1 MPEEDGWVG
10 LKGGIRKGPG
20 GQEVVDESRGRDW
33 WARTGQGRSKRTAT
47 EMTSETKL
55 SSPSLFFSH
64 QTLVCAKG
72 WQRAHLWLT

>member
-1 MPEEDGWVG
+1 MPFVSVTERERERKTSDRKNVKACLCAGGGWVG
-10 LKGGIRKGPG
+10 LTGGIRRGPG

-55 SSPSLFFSH
+55 
-64 QTLVCAKG
+64 
-72 WQRAHLWLT
+72 

>member
-10 LKGGIRKGPG
+10 LKSGWGALDKGQG
-20 GQEVVDESRGRDW
+20 GQEVVDESGGWVGDW

-55 SSPSLFFSH
+55 
-64 QTLVCAKG
+64 
-72 WQRAHLWLT
+72 

>member
-10 LKGGIRKGPG
+10 LRGWGGGGIRKGPG

-55 SSPSLFFSH
+55 
-64 QTLVCAKG
+64 
-72 WQRAHLWLT
+72 

>member
-10 LKGGIRKGPG
+10 LRGWGGGVGIRKGPG

-55 SSPSLFFSH
+55 
-64 QTLVCAKG
+64 
-72 WQRAHLWLT
+72 

>member
-1 MPEEDGWVG
+1 MKACLCAREGWVG
-10 LKGGIRKGPG
+10 GFGEGSRIGPE

-55 SSPSLFFSH
+55 
-64 QTLVCAKG
+64 
-72 WQRAHLWLT
+72 